1 MKYILLAA
9 VASIAVGA
17 AGTAHAQ
24 STASA
29 TAPVHSGYATTGL
42 GAASLNALLADWDRA
57 GFTPPSKP
65 SQYRVYGR
73 NGYVTSGP
81 GYNAMV
87 LEIRTAVS
95 EVRQGHDADAA
106 VHIAAARGLLASI
119 ATLAPSHV
127 SL

>member
-9 VASIAVGA
+9 VASIVVGA

-29 TAPVHSGYATTGL
+29 APVNSGYATTGL
-42 GAASLNALLADWDRA
+42 GAASLNALLADWDQA
-57 GFTPPSKP
+57 GFAPPSKP

-73 NGYVTSGP
+73 NGHVTNGP

-87 LEIRTAVS
+87 SEIRTAVS

-106 VHIAAARGLLASI
+106 VHIAAAKGLLASI
-119 ATLAPSHV
+119 ATLAPGRAN
-127 SL
+127 L